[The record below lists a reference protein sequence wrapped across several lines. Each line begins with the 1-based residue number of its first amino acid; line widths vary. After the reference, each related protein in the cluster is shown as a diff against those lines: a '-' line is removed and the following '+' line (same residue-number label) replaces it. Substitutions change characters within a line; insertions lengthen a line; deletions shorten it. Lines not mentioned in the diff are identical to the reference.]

1 MRDSNVF
8 EIKRLA
14 DGLDAAL
21 KATDAYEYLIDR
33 IAAVF
38 LKCSLVRTVG
48 LFDEMAVL
56 EAINEID
63 LCIKASG
70 EDSRVAG
77 LCRYAL
83 ELSGVGENELMID
96 GDGKV
101 KRRMVYFI
109 RNSRGSIKI
118 GSSMN
123 VEDRLHHLETGA
135 GERLE
140 LIASV
145 PGSFGA
151 ERELHARFT
160 GLREHGE
167 WFSPGEE
174 LLEYINQLQ
183 LTFGLDAA

>member
-1 MRDSNVF
+1 
-8 EIKRLA
+8 
-14 DGLDAAL
+14 
-21 KATDAYEYLIDR
+21 
-33 IAAVF
+33 
-38 LKCSLVRTVG
+38 
-48 LFDEMAVL
+48 
-56 EAINEID
+56 
-63 LCIKASG
+63 
-70 EDSRVAG
+70 
-77 LCRYAL
+77 
-83 ELSGVGENELMID
+83 
-96 GDGKV
+96 
-101 KRRMVYFI
+101 
-109 RNSRGSIKI
+109 
-118 GSSMN
+118 MN
-123 VEDRLHHLETGA
+123 VEDRLHQLETGA

>member
-8 EIKRLA
+8 EIKKLV
-14 DGLDAAL
+14 DGLDSAL
-21 KATDAYEYLIDR
+21 KATEAYEYLIDR
-33 IAAVF
+33 ISAVF
-38 LKCSLVRTVG
+38 LKCNLVRTVG

-56 EAINEID
+56 DAINEID

-83 ELSGVGENELMID
+83 ELSGVGESELRID
-96 GDGKV
+96 ADGKV

-118 GSSMN
+118 GSSMS
-123 VEDRLHHLETGA
+123 VEDRLHQLETGA
-135 GERLE
+135 GERLD
-140 LIASV
+140 LLAAA

-151 ERELHARFT
+151 ERELHARFA

-167 WFSPGEE
+167 WFSPGPE
-174 LLEYINQLQ
+174 LLAYIEQLQ
-183 LTFGLDAA
+183 LTLGLDAA